1 MPQGEEKEFGEN
13 IIKSESSTPEA
24 SPVTNEPTS
33 PSTDAEGVIMD
44 VNENEKEFLTLL
56 RKSNL
61 REALRICDTCPL
73 TEEFLSSPEVRSAV
87 EKVFLSSIQGGN
99 FKIVFRIRDTFALS
113 KEFLASPEVRSN
125 LENAFISLLQDG
137 WIDEA
142 IRIRDDSLLPEEL
155 VRSTV
160 EETFLGTLRSG
171 DPDLALSIR
180 DAFLITEEFL
190 ASPEVRS
197 VAEKEFRT
205 LMREDDFDSALRI
218 RDAFKLPLELVH
230 SRLDKFITEHDF
242 PLGGESTLAILEGD
256 RFGKNLLS
264 HWSWFDTISKKAIT
278 EVLTADDTTDPSI
291 DRRGIEYRLLAQER
305 LKDFGNNSALITR
318 LGESG
323 IDTVSWLEYP
333 NTTYFELGEADQLS
347 LGEQIVQ
354 PIKRLPESIAGYTQA
369 IIGAVDAYKKEL
381 IEKTIPEDTTAIREQ
396 VDSLVQQLA
405 QTSDEKKRAG
415 MERGLASL
423 RARLENPRQLR
434 VWDKLHAEV
443 DKLAKIALETT
454 RINDELIVLEA
465 KKVAVADDLAMQEAQ
480 KEKSLKW
487 EKRKTLST
495 HINMLKHRLD
505 KLFEVYQE
513 TLTSA
518 IGEERATGVM
528 SQIKDETREQQ
539 DHLQTDFTTIFS
551 FLDDQ
556 PQEVPP
562 VDGEMVMDDDIYKF
576 NPKTAKLL
584 SGRPMSVRIGS
595 RSREDLYIGNHTT
608 CCIRIDSDHHGSES
622 PIADYVT
629 DLGMQNVLIC
639 DEVTKTPIAC
649 AWCWIGQDPKTG
661 ERALVVDNVEGWQA
675 YTVNYRTQLEEKL
688 REYLEAY
695 ARTLGIP
702 LSQGPDYNDL
712 DVLPAKQQVER
723 FRKLGGYNRADGY
736 YLEAE
741 VGDDKEDD
749 YEEL

>member
-1 MPQGEEKEFGEN
+1 MPQGEESEFGEN
-13 IIKSESSTPEA
+13 IISTESSTPEA

-44 VNENEKEFLTLL
+44 VNEKEFLSML
-56 RKSNL
+56 RLGGDTDK
-61 REALRICDTCPL
+61 ALRIRDNL
-73 TEEFLSSPEVRSAV
+73 ELSEEFFASLEVRSAV
-87 EKVFLSSIQGGN
+87 EK
-99 FKIVFRIRDTFALS
+99 
-113 KEFLASPEVRSN
+113 
-125 LENAFISLLQDG
+125 
-137 WIDEA
+137 
-142 IRIRDDSLLPEEL
+142 
-155 VRSTV
+155 
-160 EETFLGTLRSG
+160 TFLYSIEKNDFNMALRIHNTF
-171 DPDLALSIR
+171 PL
-180 DAFLITEEFL
+180 TEEFL
-190 ASPEVRS
+190 ASPEVRPF
-197 VAEKEFRT
+197 VEKAF
-205 LMREDDFDSALRI
+205 LSFLQREDLDKALRIHNTLPLREEFLTSSEIRYVIEKKFLFLLENDYLDMALRIRDTFALPEEIVRSAVEKAFLSFLKWSDFDMALRI
-218 RDAFKLPLELVH
+218 RDAFALPEEIFLSVLQE
-230 SRLDKFITEHDF
+230 FITERNF
-242 PLGGESTLAILEGD
+242 PLGIESTLAILEGD

-264 HWSWFDTISKKAIT
+264 HWPQFDTIAKKAIT

-318 LGESG
+318 LGEGG

-333 NTTYFELGEADQLS
+333 NTAYFDLGEADQLS

-381 IEKTIPEDTTAIREQ
+381 VEKTIPEDTTAIREQ
-396 VDSLVQQLA
+396 ADSLVEQIA
-405 QTSDEKKRAG
+405 QTSDEKKRGG

-465 KKVAVADDLAMQEAQ
+465 KKVAVTDDLAMQEAQ

-539 DHLQTDFTTIFS
+539 DHLQTDLTTIFS

-595 RSREDLYIGNHTT
+595 RSRHDLYIGNNTT
-608 CCIRIDSDHHGSES
+608 CCIRIDSNNHGSES

-675 YTVNYRTQLEEKL
+675 YTVNFRTQLEEKL

-695 ARTLGIP
+695 AHTLGIP

-712 DVLPAKQQVER
+712 DVLPTKQQVER

-741 VGDDKEDD
+741 VDG
-749 YEEL
+749 